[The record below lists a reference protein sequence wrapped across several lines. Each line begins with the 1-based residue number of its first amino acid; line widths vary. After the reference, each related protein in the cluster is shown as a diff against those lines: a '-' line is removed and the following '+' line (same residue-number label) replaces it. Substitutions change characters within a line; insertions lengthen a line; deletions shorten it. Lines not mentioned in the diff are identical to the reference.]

1 MKLRSR
7 SKVGG
12 EGGEGEQPQ
21 SPATAIATSP
31 ISTEGDKHQQED
43 SEHASSSQSTVTL
56 EGDSPPVTSQV
67 KAGVEEANKKKKK
80 KKKKKAKRSKKNK
93 QTKPELEVNEPQPA
107 PPVPTNQGQH
117 SYNLRQ
123 SASKVDLDQVSKWKA
138 LRRDKTSTREG
149 SASSSQTEPSQSLGM
164 SRNRPRG
171 PPTNRDN
178 GIAANEE
185 IDMWNKIIQ
194 DIRKAKEK
202 NDKQKTIA
210 ELISALNEKIA
221 REGNKPTLVEINQLD
236 SWYRQ
241 VLKLSEEE
249 KAILL
254 EEPSDV
260 IKNLGLLTALR
271 SASEAETTI
280 SRAASLPKSSK
291 QSFARDGT
299 ASHAATASNSALLPD
314 KLNRV
319 KGSTQRSSSVSSSGH
334 AKDSRDSV
342 SVKLEEVAEGAA
354 KGTIAERNGQF
365 VIGAEVVYKHK
376 SKQGAEGEGIQCIIK
391 NIYGDGYKK
400 KYLHMLN
407 PSYTST
413 SQGLTM
419 LCCTRY
425 DVQDPEPNENGEEGA
440 IYKTTA
446 AWLIPIPQIGSALPS
461 FPVGK
466 QVLARYPDTTT
477 FYRAEVMGT
486 KKDVYRLKFEG
497 EEDDKE
503 MEVDRRF
510 VLDIPSK

>member
-400 KYLHMLN
+400 KY
-407 PSYTST
+407 
-413 SQGLTM
+413 
-419 LCCTRY
+419 